1 MSDIRKMSHPLPWN
15 RDKGVGVGIDF
26 GYVKQYPGGYHNGID
41 MYAPAGEPILAALTG
56 RVIFAE
62 HTGGDHGMRVRLDH
76 GDGLVTSYSH
86 LDQIDVE
93 VGDEVE
99 EGHPIGACGHT
110 GTTTGGNSPH
120 LHFMVIVNG
129 EAVDPMDYIS
139 PRPAY
144 YSGAYLRWK

>member
-1 MSDIRKMSHPLPWN
+1 MSEPRKMSHPLPWN

-41 MYAPAGEPILAALTG
+41 MYAPVGQPVLAALSG
-56 RVIFAE
+56 RVVYADD
-62 HTGGDHGMRVRLDH
+62 TGGDHGLRVKLDH
-76 GDGLVTSYSH
+76 GGGLETSYSH

-99 EGHPIGACGHT
+99 EGHPIGACGNT
-110 GTTTGGNSPH
+110 GNSKGPH
-120 LHFMVIVNG
+120 VHFMVIQDG
-129 EAVDPMDYIS
+129 TAVDPMLYID

-144 YSGAYLRWK
+144 YSGAYLRWR